1 MALEYERLTRVNEL
15 LKEEISKAIYEVMD
29 PSEFD
34 LASFTITR
42 VVTSPGLRDAK
53 VFVSIYQHEGEK
65 LKLINI
71 IRRKSHKIQ
80 SLLNGRLSLKYIPR
94 LHFTLDD
101 SIETG
106 DNVLNIIAE
115 LEKETDF
122 DSIDLP
128 EDFSDNEDR

>member
-15 LKEEISKAIYEVMD
+15 LKEEISKSIYEVMD

-65 LKLINI
+65 YKLLNI
-71 IRRKSHKIQ
+71 IRKKSHKIQ
-80 SLLNGRLSLKYIPR
+80 NLLNGRLSLKYIPR

-101 SIETG
+101 SLETG
-106 DNVLNIIAE
+106 DNILNIISE
-115 LEKETDF
+115 LEKKTDF
-122 DSIDLP
+122 DSMELP
-128 EDFSDNEDR
+128 EDFIDNNKY

>member
-34 LASFTITR
+34 LASFTMTR
-42 VVTSPGLRDAK
+42 VVASPGLRDAK
-53 VFVSIYQHEGEK
+53 VFVSIYQHDGEK
-65 LKLINI
+65 HKLINI
-71 IRRKSHKIQ
+71 IRKKSHKIQ
-80 SLLNGRLSLKYIPR
+80 KLLNGRLSLKYTPR

-101 SIETG
+101 SLETG
-106 DNVLNIIAE
+106 NNVLNIISE

-122 DSIDLP
+122 DSMDLP
-128 EDFSDNEDR
+128 EDFIDNEEH